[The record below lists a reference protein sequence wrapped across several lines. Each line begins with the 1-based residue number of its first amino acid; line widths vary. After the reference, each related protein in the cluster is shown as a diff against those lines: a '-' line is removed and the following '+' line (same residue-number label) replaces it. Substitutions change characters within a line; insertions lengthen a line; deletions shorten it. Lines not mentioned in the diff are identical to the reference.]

1 MYDRIVSD
9 LKDLAINSLM
19 NSPLGEKLH
28 QAGKMINEVN
38 RHILALSEKQGE
50 EDMTATKIATVLT
63 FGILRK
69 IADGKKP
76 AEFEKSDWTDIAKGI
91 SEYAIL
97 PSDDEYSLFIFKL
110 YERYI
115 RYSAN
120 CIRVKVPG
128 KICDSIIALADEL
141 SAKGD
146 SLTKGTISEIKYTED
161 CLWIS
166 LEAMIK
172 LLASTVSLFGDS
184 EKTEY
189 AQAIASYAFEYGRLM
204 LYSREQEIVN
214 QFLESQEQMDV
225 ALEARYNEF
234 LEDLTRE
241 TEEFYTLINNA
252 FVPDYRSAFLQSIL
266 LAKATGVGEK
276 DILKSKDDI
285 DSFFLD

>member
-1 MYDRIVSD
+1 MDDRFASD
-9 LKDLAINSLM
+9 LKDLAINKLL
-19 NSPLGEKLH
+19 NSPLGEKLQ
-28 QAGKMINEVN
+28 QAEKIINEIN
-38 RHILALSEKQGE
+38 RHVLALSEKQGE

-63 FGILRK
+63 FGILGR

-76 AEFEKSDWTDIAKGI
+76 AEFEKSDWAEIAKGI

-97 PSDDEYSLFIFKL
+97 QSDSEYSLFVFNL

-120 CIRVKVPG
+120 TIRVKVPE
-128 KICDSIIALADEL
+128 KICDAIIALADEL

-146 SLTKGTISEIKYTED
+146 SFTKGAISEIKYTED

-214 QFLESQEQMDV
+214 QFLESQEQMDA

-241 TEEFYTLINNA
+241 TEEFYTLIDNA
-252 FVPDYRSAFLQSIL
+252 FVTDYRSAFLQSIL
-266 LAKATGVGEK
+266 LAKAAGVGENE
-276 DILKSKDDI
+276 ILKSAIDI